1 MTLAQ
6 AKKII
11 RFLLDNELYC
21 QYENK
26 LNTYLDMGQK
36 RIACTTDFLEAD
48 QEIEQHEPTQLDL
61 EKIDPRFY
69 RLHKVEGGEWERISP
84 TRIFLE
90 KGKYHLYYHIYPTS
104 IDQDTE
110 DGYEFEISEFA
121 QTALPYYAAAQVTIA
136 EHDQRYH
143 QAYNDEFAAIL
154 ENVAQARK
162 VGNIHCVLPKG
173 GLR

>member
-6 AKKII
+6 AKQII
-11 RFLLDNELYC
+11 RFLLDTELYC
-21 QYENK
+21 QYESK

-48 QEIEQHEPTQLDL
+48 QEMTLEEPMELDL
-61 EKIDPRFY
+61 EKMDARFY
-69 RLHKVEGGEWERISP
+69 RLHKVEGGEWEKLSP
-84 TRIFLE
+84 TRIALQ
-90 KGKYHLYYHIYPTS
+90 KGKYRLFYHIYPIP

-121 QTALPYYAAAQVTIA
+121 QTALPYYVAAQVTIA

-143 QAYNDEFAAIL
+143 QIYNDEFAAIL
-154 ENVAQARK
+154 ENVAEARK
-162 VGNIHCVLPKG
+162 AGNIRCVVLG
-173 GLR
+173 EGSR